1 MTAPNPL
8 KKKLAARQTTAGLWV
23 TLESPTITEIAV
35 TLGLDWVVIDAE
47 HGHLDFKE
55 ILEHIRVTRNS
66 TTVPLVRIQ
75 EIEQGLIKR
84 VLDLGAGG
92 ILVPQVYSA
101 EEVKRAVRFAKYPPW
116 GQRGV
121 GSERATRWGLG
132 LKSDTLAAN
141 SETLVIPLMETV
153 SAGQC
158 IEEICEIPGVDAIQ
172 FGPADYSASSG
183 SLGEWEGPGVAAQL
197 LDIKNRIR
205 ACGLP
210 CGILCRDTNEL
221 VQRRD
226 QGFQL
231 LGLNSDTGL
240 LIRGLQK
247 NLEALRTQRSV
258 VARST
263 AGPSRLVSPTLRAR
277 AQRRPTKPDRRPRRP
292 S

>member
-8 KKKLAARQTTAGLWV
+8 KKKFASRQPTTGLWV

-55 ILEHIRVTRNS
+55 ILEHIRATRNS

-75 EIEQGLIKR
+75 EVEQGLIKR

-92 ILVPQVYSA
+92 ILVPQIYSP
-101 EEVKRAVRFAKYPPW
+101 EEVARAVRFAKYPPW

-121 GSERATRWGLG
+121 GSERSTRWGLG
-132 LKSDTLAAN
+132 MKTDTVAAN

-158 IEEICEIPGVDAIQ
+158 IEEICDIPGVDAIQ

-197 LDIKNRIR
+197 LDIKDRIR
-205 ACGLP
+205 ARGLP
-210 CGILCRDTNEL
+210 CGILCRDSQDL
-221 VQRRD
+221 MQRRD
-226 QGFQL
+226 QGFQM
-231 LGLNSDTGL
+231 LGLATDTGL
-240 LIRGLQK
+240 LIRGIQNAQK
-247 NLEALRTQRSV
+247 TMAIPRQPTAKLTPSGDRT
-258 VARST
+258 A
-263 AGPSRLVSPTLRAR
+263 
-277 AQRRPTKPDRRPRRP
+277 RRPTKPDRRQRRP
-292 S
+292 N

>member
-8 KKKLAARQTTAGLWV
+8 KKKLASRRPTTGLWV

-55 ILEHIRVTRNS
+55 ILEHIRATRNS

-84 VLDLGAGG
+84 VLDLGAAG

-101 EEVKRAVRFAKYPPW
+101 EEVQRAVRFAKYPPW

-121 GSERATRWGLG
+121 GGERATRWGLG
-132 LKSDTLAAN
+132 LKTDTVAAN

-153 SAGQC
+153 SAGKC
-158 IEEICEIPGVDAIQ
+158 IEEICDIPGVDAIQ
-172 FGPADYSASSG
+172 FGPADYSASAG

-197 LDIKNRIR
+197 LDIKDRIR
-205 ACGLP
+205 ARGLP
-210 CGILCRDTNEL
+210 CGILCRDSQDL
-221 VQRRD
+221 LQRRD
-226 QGFQL
+226 QGFQM
-231 LGLNSDTGL
+231 LGLATDTGL
-240 LIRGLQK
+240 LIRGLQNALK
-247 NLEALRTQRSV
+247 TVALPRQPIAEAAPLRRET
-258 VARST
+258 
-263 AGPSRLVSPTLRAR
+263 SRDRL
-277 AQRRPTKPDRRPRRP
+277 AQRTKTDRRPRRP

>member
-8 KKKLAARQTTAGLWV
+8 KKKLAARRPTTGLWV

-55 ILEHIRVTRNS
+55 ILEHIRATRNS

-84 VLDLGAGG
+84 VLDLGAAG

-101 EEVKRAVRFAKYPPW
+101 EEVQRAVRFAKYPPW

-121 GSERATRWGLG
+121 GGERATRWGLG
-132 LKSDTLAAN
+132 LKTDTVAAN

-153 SAGQC
+153 SAGKC
-158 IEEICEIPGVDAIQ
+158 IEEICDIPGVDAIQ
-172 FGPADYSASSG
+172 FGPADYSASAG

-197 LDIKNRIR
+197 LDIKDRIR
-205 ACGLP
+205 ARGLP
-210 CGILCRDTNEL
+210 CGILCRDSQDL
-221 VQRRD
+221 LQRRD
-226 QGFQL
+226 QGFQM
-231 LGLNSDTGL
+231 LGLATDTGL
-240 LIRGLQK
+240 LIRGLQNALK
-247 NLEALRTQRSV
+247 TVALPRQPSAEAT
-258 VARST
+258 
-263 AGPSRLVSPTLRAR
+263 PSRRETPRDRLAR
-277 AQRRPTKPDRRPRRP
+277 RTKTDRRPRRP
-292 S
+292 T

>member
-8 KKKLAARQTTAGLWV
+8 KKKFASRQPTTGLWV

-55 ILEHIRVTRNS
+55 ILEHIRATRNS

-75 EIEQGLIKR
+75 EVEQGLIKR

-92 ILVPQVYSA
+92 ILVPQIYSPD
-101 EEVKRAVRFAKYPPW
+101 EVARAVRFAKYPPW

-121 GSERATRWGLG
+121 GSERSTRWGLG
-132 LKSDTLAAN
+132 MKTDTVAAN

-158 IEEICEIPGVDAIQ
+158 IEEICDIPGVDAIQ
-172 FGPADYSASSG
+172 FGPADYSASAG

-197 LDIKNRIR
+197 LDIKDRIR
-205 ACGLP
+205 ARGLP
-210 CGILCRDTNEL
+210 CGILCRDSQDL
-221 VQRRD
+221 MQRRD
-226 QGFQL
+226 QGFQM
-231 LGLNSDTGL
+231 LGLATDTGL
-240 LIRGLQK
+240 LIRGIQNAQK
-247 NLEALRTQRSV
+247 TMAIPRQPTPKP
-258 VARST
+258 A
-263 AGPSRLVSPTLRAR
+263 PSRRGISRDRTA
-277 AQRRPTKPDRRPRRP
+277 RRPTKPDRRPRRP

>member
-1 MTAPNPL
+1 MTSPNPL
-8 KKKLAARQTTAGLWV
+8 KKKLTSRKPTTGLWV

-55 ILEHIRVTRNS
+55 ILEHIRATRNS
-66 TTVPLVRIQ
+66 DTVPLVRIQ

-92 ILVPQVYSA
+92 ILVPQVHSA
-101 EEVKRAVRFAKYPPW
+101 EEVQRAVRFAKYPPW

-121 GSERATRWGLG
+121 GGERATHWGMS

-153 SAGQC
+153 SAGKC
-158 IEEICEIPGVDAIQ
+158 IEEICDIPGVDAIQ
-172 FGPADYSASSG
+172 FGPADYSASAG

-197 LDIKNRIR
+197 LDIKDRIR
-205 ACGLP
+205 ARGIP
-210 CGILCRDTNEL
+210 CGILCRDSTEIL
-221 VQRRD
+221 KRRD
-226 QGFQL
+226 QGFQM

-240 LIRGLQK
+240 LIRGLQHALK
-247 NLEALRTQRSV
+247 TLTVPRQPPAEATPPRRETSRERA
-258 VARST
+258 AR
-263 AGPSRLVSPTLRAR
+263 RAK
-277 AQRRPTKPDRRPRRP
+277 TERRPRR
-292 S
+292 

>member
-8 KKKLAARQTTAGLWV
+8 KKKFASRQPTTGLWV

-55 ILEHIRVTRNS
+55 ILEHIRATRNS

-75 EIEQGLIKR
+75 EVEQGLIKR

-92 ILVPQVYSA
+92 ILVPQIYSPD
-101 EEVKRAVRFAKYPPW
+101 EVARAVRFAKYPPW

-121 GSERATRWGLG
+121 GSERSTRWGLG
-132 LKSDTLAAN
+132 MKTDTVAAN

-158 IEEICEIPGVDAIQ
+158 IEEICDIPGVDAIQ
-172 FGPADYSASSG
+172 FGPADYSASAG

-197 LDIKNRIR
+197 LDIKDRIR
-205 ACGLP
+205 ARGLP
-210 CGILCRDTNEL
+210 CGILCRDSQDL
-221 VQRRD
+221 MQRRD
-226 QGFQL
+226 QGFQM
-231 LGLNSDTGL
+231 LGLATDTGL
-240 LIRGLQK
+240 LIRGIQNAQK
-247 NLEALRTQRSV
+247 TMAIPRQTPAKPV
-258 VARST
+258 
-263 AGPSRLVSPTLRAR
+263 PSRRETSRERAAR
-277 AQRRPTKPDRRPRRP
+277 QSKPERRPKR
-292 S
+292 

>member
-8 KKKLAARQTTAGLWV
+8 KKKFASRQPTTGLWV

-55 ILEHIRVTRNS
+55 ILEHIRATRNS

-75 EIEQGLIKR
+75 EVEQGLIKR

-92 ILVPQVYSA
+92 ILVPQIYSPD
-101 EEVKRAVRFAKYPPW
+101 EVARAVRFAKYPPW

-121 GSERATRWGLG
+121 GSERSTRWGLG
-132 LKSDTLAAN
+132 MKTDTVAAN

-158 IEEICEIPGVDAIQ
+158 IEEICDIPGVDAIQ
-172 FGPADYSASSG
+172 FGPADYSASAG

-197 LDIKNRIR
+197 LDIKDRIR
-205 ACGLP
+205 ARGLP
-210 CGILCRDTNEL
+210 CGILCRDSQDL
-221 VQRRD
+221 MQRRD
-226 QGFQL
+226 QGFQM
-231 LGLNSDTGL
+231 LGLATDTGL
-240 LIRGLQK
+240 LIRGIQNAQK
-247 NLEALRTQRSV
+247 TMAIPRQP
-258 VARST
+258 T
-263 AGPSRLVSPTLRAR
+263 AKPAPSRRETSRDRTAR
-277 AQRRPTKPDRRPRRP
+277 RSKPDRRPRR
-292 S
+292 